1 MRRSPLAVVLAGLVV
16 AGLGVVGSFT
26 TGAPVEGRPDQPDA
40 VIVGDSLTG
49 GNTSYI
55 VPTLG
60 QSGLDVRVE
69 GLSGRKIAVSFQ
81 SRGYR
86 DSGIERIRS
95 LRAAGVEPELWVIQL
110 GTNDLESVSRCGCA
124 DRVAFAGDLIDRLL
138 AELPAN
144 TPVAWVTLMDRSDYA
159 RTNAF
164 NEALRRRAVVD
175 PYMRLIDWAGLSL
188 QRPDWFVDPV
198 HQSFAGVQR
207 FTQMYVDEIRALL
220 ADPPGPTP
228 PRPGLQ
234 RAVRIGTPL
243 R

>member
-1 MRRSPLAVVLAGLVV
+1 MLRTWRSTLGVVV
-16 AGLGVVGSFT
+16 AGFTIAGSLT
-26 TGAPVEGRPDQPDA
+26 TGDPVEGRPGQPDA

-55 VPTLG
+55 VPTLRRA
-60 QSGLDVRVE
+60 GLDVRVE

-81 SRGYR
+81 SRGYL

-95 LRAAGVEPELWVIQL
+95 LRAGGVDPDLWVIQL
-110 GTNDLESVSRCGCA
+110 GTNDLASVSNCRCT
-124 DRVAFAGDLIDRLL
+124 DPVVFAGDLIDRLL
-138 AELPAN
+138 AELPAT
-144 TPVAWVTLMDRSDYA
+144 TPIAWVTLMDRADYA

-164 NEALRRRAVVD
+164 NEALRRRAVIN
-175 PYMRLIDWAGLSL
+175 PYMRLIDWAALSL

-198 HQSFAGVQR
+198 HPGFAGVQR
-207 FTQMYVDEIRALL
+207 FTQMYIDDVRALL

-228 PRPGLQ
+228 PLPGVQ
-234 RAVRIGTPL
+234 RAVRVGTPL